1 MTDALSRLTAWLSRI
16 FLWFAGIGLVAMTV
30 IISWQVFA
38 RYVLQA
44 SPAWAEQACLVL
56 MIWYITLAAA
66 AGVREGFH
74 IRITALETSL
84 RPSQGKAMRLV
95 NHGIVGAIGVAMAVY
110 GAELS
115 ARTWE
120 HTIPTLG
127 LPRGLAYVP
136 ISMSGVLIVLFILEH
151 ILAEVQGRK
160 VEPTWS

>member
-1 MTDALSRLTAWLSRI
+1 VSEALSRLTRWLSRL
-16 FLWFAGIGLVAMTV
+16 FLWFAGIGLVAMTG

-84 RPSQGKAMRLV
+84 RPSLGKAMRLL
-95 NHGIVGAIGVAMAVY
+95 NHTIVGLIGVAMAIY